1 MKDKIRFCPKKND
14 VIRVNVFDLNNLGYG
29 VARYGGMTVFVSGA
43 VDGDECDVRLIKI
56 NKNVSLRDN

>member
-29 VARYGGMTVFVSGA
+29 VAKHGGMTVFVSG
-43 VDGDECDVRLIKI
+43 
-56 NKNVSLRDN
+56 